1 MDLLSIRYGW
11 RLKKILSHSACEN
24 TFNLQHAL
32 QCQKGG
38 FLALRQNH
46 IRNTTANLLTEVCKD
61 AHVETQLQLLS
72 GETFSEKT
80 ANKLDQARVDVSA
93 CGFCQVGQV
102 TFFDE
107 RVFKPQ
113 QNDMLTKN
121 FANHTEVKKR

>member
-11 RLKKILSHSACEN
+11 RLKKILSHFACEN

-38 FLALRQNH
+38 FVTLRQNH

-61 AHVETQLQLLS
+61 TRVETQLQLLN

-80 ANKLDQARVDVSA
+80 ANKLDQARVDASA
-93 CGFCQVGQV
+93 CGFCLAGQV
-102 TFFDE
+102 AFFDE

-113 QNDMLTKN
+113 QTDMLTKN
-121 FANHTEVKKR
+121 FANHTKVKKR

>member
-11 RLKKILSHSACEN
+11 RLKKIPSHFACEN

-38 FLALRQNH
+38 FVTLRQNH

-61 AHVETQLQLLS
+61 TRVETQLQLLN

-93 CGFCQVGQV
+93 YGFCLAGQV
-102 TFFDE
+102 AFFDE

-113 QNDMLTKN
+113 QTDMLTKN
-121 FANHTEVKKR
+121 FANHTKVEKR